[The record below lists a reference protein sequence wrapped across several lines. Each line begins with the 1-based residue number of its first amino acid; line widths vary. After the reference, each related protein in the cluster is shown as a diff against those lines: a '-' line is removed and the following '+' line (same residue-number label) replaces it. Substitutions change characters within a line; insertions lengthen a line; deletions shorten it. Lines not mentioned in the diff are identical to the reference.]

1 VRPISRRAFIENC
14 CGIQNKLGIAEKK
27 ERIVSNTAQPLLIGS
42 IEPFSGKS
50 GTIVGLAHQLREKGI
65 TVSYGKPIGTC
76 PNLGEAGIVD
86 EDVQFLLELLELSAD
101 RVRSPLLYLDGSSVR
116 KRLEGKDDRDYER
129 ELVPYL
135 QGIGGDIVLIEG
147 AGTLWEGSIFHLA
160 MARMARILA
169 APVLLVARY
178 TSSLLI
184 DGLLK
189 AKEELGD
196 ALIGV
201 VISDVPDEN
210 LEEVRSIALP
220 YLQSQGI
227 EVLGLLPANKLLR
240 SVSVREIVHL
250 LDARVLCR
258 PDRLD
263 WMVESLAIGAM
274 NVNAALE
281 YFRKGE
287 NMAVITGGDRTDLQL
302 AALETSTSCLILT
315 GHISPEPMI
324 LERALDLEVPILS
337 VNLDTLTTV
346 EIVDLAFGKVRLQ
359 EQVKVDCI
367 RQLMGEYFQV
377 DRLLEK
383 LGIS

>member
-1 VRPISRRAFIENC
+1 
-14 CGIQNKLGIAEKK
+14 
-27 ERIVSNTAQPLLIGS
+27 VSNTAQPLLIGS

-50 GTIVGLAHQLREKGI
+50 GTIVGLAHQLREKGV

-86 EDVQFLLELLELSAD
+86 EDVEFLLELLELSPD
-101 RVRSPLLYLDGSSVR
+101 QVRSPLVYLDDPSVR
-116 KRLEGKDDRDYER
+116 KRLQGKDDRDYER

-160 MARMARILA
+160 MARMARILQ

-178 TSSLLI
+178 TSSLPI

-196 ALIGV
+196 ALLGV
-201 VISDVPDEN
+201 VISDVPGEN
-210 LEEVRSIALP
+210 WEEVRSIALP
-220 YLQSQGI
+220 YLQSKGI
-227 EVLGLLPANKLLR
+227 EVLGLLPASKLLR
-240 SVSVREIVHL
+240 SVSVREIVHML
-250 LDARVLCR
+250 EARVLCR

-315 GHISPEPMI
+315 GHISPDPMI
-324 LERALDLEVPILS
+324 LGRAEDLEVPILS

-346 EIVDLAFGKVRLQ
+346 EIVDQAFGKVRLQ

-367 RQLMGEYFQV
+367 RQLMDEYFQV

-383 LGIS
+383 LSIS